1 MVAVGLSWKEHYVNS
16 AEEYSNMKKTRELLF
31 EQLPS
36 LKIDNMILVQTDS
49 IVRYIARKYNMLE
62 GKSIKES
69 VLIDMLYSAARDFYF
84 VFMLYKFKDEEE
96 TLKEA
101 RTIACPRYMPVF
113 EDILRKST
121 NKYQLIDTYF
131 KLVED
136 RLSIADIGLL
146 EVLLS
151 VKDYVP
157 EQLNMYPLLNKYL
170 ERMSNSKPFKAYL
183 NSNSRHSIV
192 TQQYVDKVYSV
203 LDGDEIVKPC
213 LKIFAKYL
221 GNKNI
226 EEKVEEFTLS
236 KQTITR
242 RIEGMSQDVYHQ
254 LKDLIK

>member
-84 VFMLYKFKDEEE
+84 VFMVYKFKDEEE

-113 EDILRKST
+113 EDILCKST
-121 NKYQLIDTYF
+121 NKIY
-131 KLVED
+131 LVGD

-157 EQLNMYPLLNKYL
+157 EQLNIYPLLNKYL

-183 NSNSRHSIV
+183 NSNSRYSIV

-203 LDGDEIVKPC
+203 L
-213 LKIFAKYL
+213 
-221 GNKNI
+221 GNK
-226 EEKVEEFTLS
+226 S
-236 KQTITR
+236 R
-242 RIEGMSQDVYHQ
+242 
-254 LKDLIK
+254 